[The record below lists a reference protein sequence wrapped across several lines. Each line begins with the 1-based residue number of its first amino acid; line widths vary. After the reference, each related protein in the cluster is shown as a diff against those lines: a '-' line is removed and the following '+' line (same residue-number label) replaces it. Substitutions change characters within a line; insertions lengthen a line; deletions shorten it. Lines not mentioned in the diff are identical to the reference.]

1 MAITKPKKIRR
12 KITEGIL
19 YVTTT
24 SNNTIITL
32 TDYEGNKVF
41 GGGTGLLKFK
51 GAKQKTP
58 YAAELT
64 AKTILEDAKKAGLVS
79 LVLVMKGVGLGRE
92 GVFKAINEVG
102 GITIQKIKEAT
113 PLAHAGCRGPRPKRN

>member
-1 MAITKPKKIRR
+1 MAVTKPKKVKR
-12 KITEGIL
+12 KITEWIL

-32 TDYEGNKVF
+32 TDREGNKVF
-41 GGGTGLLKFK
+41 WWGTWLLKFK
-51 GAKQKTP
+51 WAKQKTP

-64 AKTILEDAKKAGLVS
+64 AKTILEDAKKAWLVS
-79 LVLVMKGVGLGRE
+79 LSLVMKGVGLGRE

-102 GITIQKIKEAT
+102 WITIQTIKEAT
-113 PLAHAGCRGPRPKRN
+113 PLAHGWCRWPRPKRN